1 MGIGNTCNLKP
12 TASLVLACEVCD
24 FNFTKTYGIRSK
36 DYIECHHK
44 NPLSDTKVGEKTKT
58 EDLALLCANC
68 HRVIHRYKPWISV
81 EKLKE
86 QFKGQ
91 L

>member
-24 FNFTKTYGIRSK
+24 FNFTKTYGIRGK